1 MVKYIKGHKFYYR
14 LVKPSKYESE
24 ENRVGNKEYLYKYY
38 SNSELYGKLV
48 VQYSIYNSYSKNK
61 LNRLFG
67 LFDNYMEFAIFM
79 LKFDERDR
87 NFYETI
93 GPGYQKPKFDI
104 EIEHFD
110 VNIQEVIDEVING
123 ILIVMKENGVDLVME
138 RDILLY
144 TSHGSKK
151 QSCHIVVDN
160 WCHTDN
166 IQAEAFYNK
175 VVGKVQNLLLVKY
188 IDKSVYSKLQ
198 QFRIVGNQKNGS
210 DRPKVLNETWK
221 YRNYEYKHIYVDEP
235 EDDKHKFVLQL
246 GESLITNTQYCKILP
261 NFTKIQKDEFG
272 IINRSKG
279 IFDNISYESSEIT
292 KDMAIKAITMLA
304 GMVNVSPRDP
314 RFPYKFKSVNNGFI
328 VLTRL
333 KPSRCKICNRIHHNE
348 NPYLYISGEEQ
359 SVYFSCRRNE
369 EDKKMFVGKLNPYGE
384 NENGKEGGEEE
395 NQDDRSS
402 VDSFKRNQKEKAT
415 PELMASKTLP
425 KYENKKKN
433 MTEKH
438 EENLKNYKIRQSFVS
453 KFIDS

>member
-1 MVKYIKGHKFYYR
+1 MVKYIRGHKFYYR
-14 LVKPSKYESE
+14 LVKPARYEKE
-24 ENRVGNKEYLYKYY
+24 ENKVGDKEYLYKYH
-38 SNSELYGKLV
+38 SKSELYGKLV
-48 VQYSIYNSYSKNK
+48 VQYSIYNSYSKSKNK
-61 LNRLFG
+61 ISRLFG
-67 LFDNYMEFAIFM
+67 LFDSYTEFAMFM

-110 VNIQEVIDEVING
+110 DDVQEVIDEVING
-123 ILIVMKENGVDLVME
+123 ILLVMKEKGVNLVME
-138 RDILLY
+138 KDILLY
-144 TSHGSKK
+144 TSHGPKK

-175 VVGKVQNLLLVKY
+175 VVEKVQNLLLVKY
-188 IDKSVYSKLQ
+188 IDQSVYSKLQ

-210 DRPKVLNETWK
+210 NRPKVLNETWK
-221 YRNYEYKHIYVDEP
+221 YRGYEYTHRYVQEP
-235 EDDKHKFVLQL
+235 EDDKHKIVLQL

-261 NFTKIQKDEFG
+261 NFTEIQKDEFG

-279 IFDNISYESSEIT
+279 LFYNTSYESSEIT
-292 KDMAIKAITMLA
+292 REMAVEAITMLA
-304 GMVNVSPRDP
+304 NMAGVGPNDR

-333 KPSRCKICNRIHHNE
+333 KPSRCRMCKRIHHNE
-348 NPYLYISGEEQ
+348 NPYLYIVGEEQ

-369 EDKKMFVGKLNPYGE
+369 EDNKMFVGKLNPSNDKDSKE
-384 NENGKEGGEEE
+384 EEDEEEGKEE
-395 NQDDRSS
+395 
-402 VDSFKRNQKEKAT
+402 EKAT
-415 PELMASKTLP
+415 PGLMASKTLP
-425 KYENKKKN
+425 KYQNKKKKN

-438 EENLKNYKIRQSFVS
+438 KENLQNYEIRKKFMS